1 MNAERSLFDAYRE
14 WRRLAMAC
22 QKAICH
28 RNWALLLEC
37 QGAIRKLQPFI
48 TTATPKV
55 RNEWKRSQVN
65 HEAKETKLRET
76 ISELEELLES
86 NKKLLQ
92 SARAVALSKRDQ
104 LERAGRN
111 LRRIQD
117 SYGSGRM
124 RILRGV
130 A

>member
-14 WRRLAMAC
+14 WRRLAKAC
-22 QKAICH
+22 RKAICQ
-28 RNWALLLEC
+28 RNWAFLLEC

-48 TTATPKV
+48 TTVTQEA
-55 RNEWKRSQVN
+55 RNEWKRSHVDRA
-65 HEAKETKLRET
+65 AKETELRGV
-76 ISELEELLES
+76 IFELEELAES

-92 SARAVALSKRDQ
+92 AARAVALSKREQ

-111 LRRIQD
+111 LRRIQS
-117 SYGSGRM
+117 SYGSAQRPA
-124 RILRGV
+124 LRGV